1 MYKEMIKYRVKI
13 ETSGTDVYEI
23 TSDLPEDKFR
33 QWAYT
38 HVESIPKWHNSVE
51 DRKVEEVIQ
60 VDVVNSKM
68 EAYDKLSKYIWGIT
82 SNLEPLE
89 LLRILKPEEG
99 K

>member
-1 MYKEMIKYRVKI
+1 MIKYRVKI
-13 ETSGTDVYEI
+13 ETAGTDVYEI
-23 TSDLPEDKFR
+23 TSDLPKDEFL

-38 HVESIPKWHNSVE
+38 HVESIPQWHNSIE

-60 VDVVNSKM
+60 VDVVNPKI
-68 EAYDKLSKYIWGIT
+68 EAYDKLSKYIWGVT